1 VSTAYPEPATFP
13 DSDYED
19 GVYYPSSDGKPMAET
34 GIHVNALLML
44 YQLLLEFFKDRAD
57 VLITG
62 NQFWYWE
69 KGNPK
74 ARRAP
79 DVMVV
84 PGVPREPPR
93 RSYRMWLEGNTL
105 PAAIFEMSSKKTITS
120 DLGPK
125 YKLYEQLG
133 VREYFLFD
141 PDCRVLRPALQGHR
155 LVKGRYR
162 PIPAADDMLESGL
175 GFRLRIEG
183 QILRV
188 INARTNEPV
197 LFPSEQAE
205 AERARANQERRRADR
220 ARRRADKL
228 AAEVQRLR
236 ALLGDSGEDPGA

>member
-1 VSTAYPEPATFP
+1 MSTAHSEPELYP

-34 GIHVNALLML
+34 GIHVHALLML
-44 YQLLLEFFKDRAD
+44 YELLHIFFKDRSD

-84 PGVPREPPR
+84 PGVPSEPPR

-105 PAAIFEMSSKKTITS
+105 PAAIFEMSSRKTIEK
-120 DLGPK
+120 DLGVK
-125 YKLYEQLG
+125 FKLYEQLG
-133 VREYFLFD
+133 VHEYFMFD
-141 PDCRVLRPALQGHR
+141 PDRRVLRPPLQGYR
-155 LVKGRYR
+155 LVDGRYK
-162 PIPAADDMLESGL
+162 PIPSIDETLESDL

-183 QILRV
+183 QILRLSDV
-188 INARTNEPV
+188 RNGQPV
-197 LFPSEQAE
+197 LFPSEVAE
-205 AERARANQERRRADR
+205 VERERVEQERERAEQEHERAEV
-220 ARRRADKL
+220 L
-228 AAEVQRLR
+228 AAEVERLKTELAR
-236 ALLGDSGEDPGA
+236 LKGGQP